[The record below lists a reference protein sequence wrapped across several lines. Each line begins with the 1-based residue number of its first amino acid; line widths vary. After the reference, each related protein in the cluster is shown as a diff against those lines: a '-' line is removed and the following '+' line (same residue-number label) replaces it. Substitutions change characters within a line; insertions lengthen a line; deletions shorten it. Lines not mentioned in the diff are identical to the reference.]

1 MVKLLQDLEVPEAG
15 TATFECELSRP
26 SAEVKWLKVRA
37 HVLPIQVPPFLIS
50 QVPPSLQ
57 GCVQGGGNQPSQP

>member
-15 TATFECELSRP
+15 AATFECELSRP

-37 HVLPIQVPPFLIS
+37 HVLPIQADGLIP

-57 GCVQGGGNQPSQP
+57 GCAQSGGHQPS